1 MYKWRYLVKIN
12 QLLLASSVI
21 FSLAGCSADDHHSS
35 VDTPQKNDSW
45 YVAAQQKI
53 AKAKTNKPI
62 DNRAKNVIL
71 FIGDGMSI
79 GTITASRIFEGQRN
93 GMTGEEY
100 KLNMETLPYV
110 ALSKTYNTDAQ
121 TPDSA
126 GTASAMVS
134 GVKTKQGVISIDDH
148 VQRGFCNTARKH
160 EAKTAWEM
168 AAEKGMSVGVVS
180 TARITH
186 ATPATT
192 YAHSAD
198 RNWENDA
205 SMPNIA
211 KNQGCIDIAQQLV
224 SFNKGNGLQVVF
236 GGGRREFIPDTVI
249 DPEGKKGKR
258 KDGRNLI
265 TEWEQRYPE
274 GQYVYD
280 KAGFDA
286 LNANTTRAFGL
297 FESSHMKYEADRKD
311 NDEPSIADMT
321 SKAIDIL
328 NKNKEGYILMVEAGR
343 IDHAHHAT
351 NAYRAFVDTI
361 AFDKAIKAALD
372 KTNPEETLIIV
383 TADHAHTMVMNGYS
397 DRGNPILGL
406 SKKNGQLNKDEFG
419 KRYTTISYGNGIAAV
434 NGPRKN
440 PTQEEVLDPNYHQ
453 QSLVKFSSET
463 HSGEDV
469 AIFAQG
475 PEAYLFQ
482 GAVEQ
487 NYIFHVINEALHLT
501 K

>member
-1 MYKWRYLVKIN
+1 MKSH
-12 QLLLASSVI
+12 QLLLASSVMLA
-21 FSLAGCSADDHHSS
+21 LAGCSANAENSS
-35 VDTPQKNDSW
+35 VNVPQQNDTW
-45 YVAAQQKI
+45 YTDAQQQI
-53 AKAKTNKPI
+53 AKARMNKPI
-62 DNRAKNVIL
+62 DKRAKNVIL
-71 FIGDGMSI
+71 FVGDGMSV
-79 GTITASRIFEGQRN
+79 GTITASRIFEGQRQ

-110 ALSKTYNTDAQ
+110 ALSKTYNTNAQ

-134 GVKTKQGVISIDDH
+134 GVKTKQGVISIDDN
-148 VQRGFCNTARKH
+148 VQRGFCSTTKGH
-160 EAKTAWEM
+160 ETKTAWEM

-205 SMPNIA
+205 TMPNIA

-224 SFNKGNGLQVVF
+224 EFDKGDGLQVVF
-236 GGGRREFIPDTVI
+236 GGGRREFLPNTVT
-249 DPEGKKGKR
+249 DPEGKQGKR

-280 KAGFDA
+280 KSGFDK
-286 LNANTTRAFGL
+286 LDSNTSRAFGL
-297 FESSHMKYEADRKD
+297 FESSHMKYEADRK
-311 NDEPSIADMT
+311 NNEPSIAEMT

-328 NKNKEGYILMVEAGR
+328 SKNKDGYILMVEAGR
-343 IDHAHHAT
+343 IDHAHHDT
-351 NAYRAFVDTI
+351 NAYRALTETV
-361 AFDKAIKAALD
+361 AFDNAIKAALN

-383 TADHAHTMVMNGYS
+383 TADHAHTMIMNGYS

-406 SKKNGQLNKDEFG
+406 SKTNGQYNKDEFG
-419 KRYTTISYGNGIAAV
+419 KRYTTISYGNGVAAV
-434 NGPRKN
+434 NGPRSN
-440 PTQEEVLDPNYHQ
+440 PTQEEVLDPEYRQ
-453 QSLVKFSSET
+453 QALVKFTSET

-469 AIFAQG
+469 AIFARG
-475 PEAYLFQ
+475 PEAFLFQ

>member
-1 MYKWRYLVKIN
+1 MKNNKLI
-12 QLLLASSVI
+12 LASSI
-21 FSLAGCSADDHHSS
+21 LLALAGCGSNTNQMTS
-35 VDTPQKNDSW
+35 VDAPQKNDEW
-45 YVAAQQKI
+45 YKAAQQKI
-53 AKAKTNKPI
+53 EQAKANKPI
-62 DNRAKNVIL
+62 DKRAKNVIL
-71 FIGDGMSI
+71 FVGDGMSI
-79 GTITASRIFEGQRN
+79 GTITASRIFEGQRK

-134 GVKTKQGVISIDDH
+134 GVKTKQGIISIDDNVH
-148 VQRGFCNTARKH
+148 RGFCNTAKGH
-160 EAKTAWEM
+160 EVKTAWEM

-198 RNWENDA
+198 RDWEND
-205 SMPNIA
+205 STMPNIA
-211 KNQGCIDIAQQLV
+211 KNQGCVDIAQQLV
-224 SFNKGNGLQVVF
+224 SFDEGNGLQVVF
-236 GGGRREFIPDTVI
+236 GGGRREFLPTTVT
-249 DPEGKKGKR
+249 DPEGKTGKR

-265 TEWEQRYPE
+265 QEWEQRYPE

-280 KAGFDA
+280 KKGFDQ
-286 LNANTTRAFGL
+286 LNSDTKRAFGL
-297 FESSHMKYEADRKD
+297 FESSHMKYEADRG
-311 NDEPSIADMT
+311 NDEPSIAEMT

-328 NKNKEGYILMVEAGR
+328 SKNKDGYILMVEAGR
-343 IDHAHHAT
+343 IDHAHHDT
-351 NAYRAFVDTI
+351 NAYRAFADTV
-361 AFDKAIKAALD
+361 AFDEAIKAAMD
-372 KTNPEETLIIV
+372 KTNQEDTLIIV
-383 TADHAHTMVMNGYS
+383 TADHAHTMIMNGYS

-406 SKKNGQLNKDEFG
+406 SKKNGQYNKDEFG
-419 KRYTTISYGNGIAAV
+419 KRYTTISYGNGVNAV
-434 NGPRKN
+434 NGAREN
-440 PTQEEVLDPNYHQ
+440 PTQEQVLSPDYHQ
-453 QSLVKFSSET
+453 QALVKFASET

-469 AIFAQG
+469 AIFARG

-487 NYIFHVINEALHLT
+487 NYIFHVINEALDLT